1 MSDVEKN
8 IGTHKPEFDGEWVKL
23 GDVIKKAKSARC
35 GSDSYPILSITMRD
49 GIVEQASRFKKSI
62 ASRDTGNY
70 KVVEPG
76 QLVVGFPIDEGVIY
90 VQNFNYPGIMS
101 PAYDVWDIDSSR
113 VDPSYLELALHS
125 PQSMDYYGSNLRG
138 TTARRRSLPTNTLCD
153 LTFPL
158 PSLESQRIVVK
169 RMSMIA
175 TLLDDAG
182 SRLSALDGLVKSQ
195 FVEMFGDGEWTSK
208 TIGELATDIRY
219 GTSKKATECGK
230 YTYLRMN
237 NLTDDGKLAYDD
249 VKYIDLSGDELE
261 KCQVVDGDLLFNRTN
276 SREKVGKTAVFHG
289 DTSMVI
295 AGYIIRVRLGEE
307 MRSDYLSVFM
317 NLSTTKAML
326 RSIAKGAVH
335 QANINSKELAA
346 IKVPVAPIE
355 LQDRFLDFV
364 ARVDKL
370 GFDVQQQIEKL
381 ETLKQSLM
389 QEYFG

>member
-8 IGTHKPEFDGEWVKL
+8 IGTHKPEFDGEWIRL
-23 GDVIKKAKSARC
+23 GDVCEIVMGQSPDSSSYNTDCEGLPFYQGNADFGETHPTPRTWCSEPKKVA
-35 GSDSYPILSITMRD
+35 
-49 GIVEQASRFKKSI
+49 
-62 ASRDTGNY
+62 
-70 KVVEPG
+70 EPG
-76 QLVVGFPIDEGVIY
+76 DILISVRAPVGAINVADERCCIGRGLAAVRSNGAGISNAFLALILQSKRAYLDSMSTGSTFKAIGKKVLSSCEMPLYSREVQSRIACQVNWID
-90 VQNFNYPGIMS
+90 
-101 PAYDVWDIDSSR
+101 DCLRSSR
-113 VDPSYLELALHS
+113 R
-125 PQSMDYYGSNLRG
+125 Q
-138 TTARRRSLPTNTLCD
+138 
-153 LTFPL
+153 
-158 PSLESQRIVVK
+158 
-169 RMSMIA
+169 
-175 TLLDDAG
+175 
-182 SRLSALDGLVKSQ
+182 LSALDDLVKSQ

-237 NLTDDGKLAYDD
+237 NLTDDGKLVYDD

-335 QANINSKELAA
+335 QANINSKELAT

-370 GFDVQQQIEKL
+370 GFDCCREIVCCGVL
-381 ETLKQSLM
+381 FSSMSASLLCT
-389 QEYFG
+389 

>member
-1 MSDVEKN
+1 MSTGSTFKA
-8 IGTHKPEFDGEWVKL
+8 IG
-23 GDVIKKAKSARC
+23 KKV
-35 GSDSYPILSITMRD
+35 LSSCEMPLY
-49 GIVEQASRFKKSI
+49 SREVQSQI
-62 ASRDTGNY
+62 ACQVNW
-70 KVVEPG
+70 
-76 QLVVGFPIDEGVIY
+76 ID
-90 VQNFNYPGIMS
+90 
-101 PAYDVWDIDSSR
+101 DCLRSSR
-113 VDPSYLELALHS
+113 R
-125 PQSMDYYGSNLRG
+125 Q
-138 TTARRRSLPTNTLCD
+138 
-153 LTFPL
+153 
-158 PSLESQRIVVK
+158 
-169 RMSMIA
+169 
-175 TLLDDAG
+175 
-182 SRLSALDGLVKSQ
+182 LSALDDLVKSQ

-370 GFDVQQQIEKL
+370 GFDCCREIVCCGVL
-381 ETLKQSLM
+381 FSSMSASLLCT
-389 QEYFG
+389 

>member
-1 MSDVEKN
+1 MIAYNPSRINVGSVALQDELPEVVVSPLYVVLSVDEKRLLPEYLLAFLKSGPGLAQ
-8 IGTHKPEFDGEWVKL
+8 IAFRSTGTV
-23 GDVIKKAKSARC
+23 R
-35 GSDSYPILSITMRD
+35 
-49 GIVEQASRFKKSI
+49 
-62 ASRDTGNY
+62 N
-70 KVVEPG
+70 
-76 QLVVGFPIDEGVIY
+76 
-90 VQNFNYPGIMS
+90 
-101 PAYDVWDIDSSR
+101 
-113 VDPSYLELALHS
+113 
-125 PQSMDYYGSNLRG
+125 NLRFE
-138 TTARRRSLPTNTLCD
+138 TLCK
-153 LTFPL
+153 LEMQL
-158 PSLESQRIVVK
+158 PSVKVQRERVNLLAEIAKQVK
-169 RMSMIA
+169 HLGKLRTS
-175 TLLDDAG
+175 LDD
-182 SRLSALDGLVKSQ
+182 LVKSQ

-289 DTSMVI
+289 DASMVI

-370 GFDVQQQIEKL
+370 GF
-381 ETLKQSLM
+381 KQSLCYQATVSTSM
-389 QEYFG
+389 QGVMQYYPQAIP

>member
-1 MSDVEKN
+1 
-8 IGTHKPEFDGEWVKL
+8 
-23 GDVIKKAKSARC
+23 
-35 GSDSYPILSITMRD
+35 MRD

-113 VDPSYLELALHS
+113 ADPSYLELALHS
-125 PQSMDYYGSNLRG
+125 PQSMDYYRSNLRG

-182 SRLSALDGLVKSQ
+182 SRLSALDDLVKSQ
-195 FVEMFGDGEWTSK
+195 FVEMFGDPVEVVDATPLGSIALLKAGNATTAASISETDADGLYPCYGGNGLRGYAAEFTHEGVFPLIGRQGAQCGNVKLASGK
-208 TIGELATDIRY
+208 FRATEHAVVVQPTIEIDSIWLFHYLRYDDLGRLAT
-219 GTSKKATECGK
+219 GAAQPG
-230 YTYLRMN
+230 
-237 NLTDDGKLAYDD
+237 
-249 VKYIDLSGDELE
+249 
-261 KCQVVDGDLLFNRTN
+261 
-276 SREKVGKTAVFHG
+276 
-289 DTSMVI
+289 
-295 AGYIIRVRLGEE
+295 
-307 MRSDYLSVFM
+307 LSVK
-317 NLSTTKAML
+317 NLNQIPV
-326 RSIAKGAVH
+326 SI
-335 QANINSKELAA
+335 
-346 IKVPVAPIE
+346 PPIA
-355 LQDRFLDFV
+355 LQQQFADFV

-370 GFDVQQQIEKL
+370 GFDCYREIVCCNVL
-381 ETLKQSLM
+381 FSSMSASLLCT
-389 QEYFG
+389 

>member
-1 MSDVEKN
+1 MCLDELN
-8 IGTHKPEFDGEWVKL
+8 EDIDLGYLEQFLRAFDF
-23 GDVIKKAKSARC
+23 KAIIS
-35 GSDSYPILSITMRD
+35 GSSQPQITRQ
-49 GIVEQASRFKKSI
+49 GLTKVLVPVRSRAEQRAI
-62 ASRDTGNY
+62 ASILGKLR
-70 KVVEPG
+70 
-76 QLVVGFPIDEGVIY
+76 QLE
-90 VQNFNYPGIMS
+90 
-101 PAYDVWDIDSSR
+101 
-113 VDPSYLELALHS
+113 
-125 PQSMDYYGSNLRG
+125 NLYRK
-138 TTARRRSLPTNTLCD
+138 
-153 LTFPL
+153 
-158 PSLESQRIVVK
+158 Q
-169 RMSMIA
+169 
-175 TLLDDAG
+175 
-182 SRLSALDGLVKSQ
+182 LSALDDLVKSR

-249 VKYIDLSGDELE
+249 VKYIDLFGDELE

-289 DTSMVI
+289 DASMVI

-370 GFDVQQQIEKL
+370 GFDCYRESVCCSVL
-381 ETLKQSLM
+381 FSSMSASLLCT
-389 QEYFG
+389 